1 MKKHALL
8 ATLALGLVVGATPP
22 AAASAISAHPRC
34 GNHQAL
40 RGALDGL
47 TGEHRLAGAV
57 VEVVDPACGTWAG
70 ARGLADVRTGRPASA
85 GDRFRIGSVT
95 KTFTATVVLQLA
107 AEGSLS
113 LDSTV
118 EDHLPGLVQSGGYDG
133 RAITVRQLLQQ
144 TGGLPDHSDAFADAD
159 VDWLRHHR
167 FEPRE
172 LVEAALRLPHPA
184 PGWHYSTTNFVL
196 AGLVVEQ
203 VTGRSVED
211 EVTRRIIDALR
222 LRDTYWPG
230 MAEDIRGRHSRS
242 YFTAEREGVP
252 VRVDGTR
259 WNTSAGGAGGALIST
274 PSDVNRFLAALLGG
288 RLLPAAQLAEM
299 RTTVPGDPE
308 RLGSEGR
315 YGLGLITEPLSCGG
329 VWTGHTGST
338 RAGHHTVT
346 AMTPDGRQATIAIN
360 ESPTTEAAAN
370 AVLAALDTALCPP
383 RTRGGSEAGR

>member
-1 MKKHALL
+1 MRKHALF
-8 ATLALGLVVGATPP
+8 AALTVIVGATLPAGT
-22 AAASAISAHPRC
+22 AAASARPAC
-34 GNHQAL
+34 GNHQEL
-40 RGALDGL
+40 QGALDGL

-57 VEVVDPACGTWAG
+57 VEAVDPRCGTWAG
-70 ARGLADVRTGRPASA
+70 ASGVADVRTGRPASA

-95 KTFTATVVLQLA
+95 KTVTATVVLQLA
-107 AEGSLS
+107 AEGRLS

-118 EDHLPGLVQSGGYDG
+118 EDRLPGLVRSGSYDG

-144 TGGLPDHSDAFADAD
+144 TSGLPDHADAFADAD

-172 LVEAALRLPHPA
+172 LVEAALRLPHPE
-184 PGWHYSTTNFVL
+184 PGWHYSTTNYVL
-196 AGLVVEQ
+196 AGLVVEH
-203 VTGRSVED
+203 VTGRSIED
-211 EVTRRIIDALR
+211 EISRRIIDPLR
-222 LRDTYWPG
+222 LHDTYWPG
-230 MAEDIRGRHSRS
+230 TAENIRGRHSHS
-242 YFTAEREGVP
+242 YFTAERDGVP

-288 RLLPAAQLAEM
+288 RLLPAEQLAEM
-299 RTTVPGDPE
+299 RSTVPGDPE

-329 VWTGHTGST
+329 IWTGHTGST

-346 AMTPDGRQATIAIN
+346 AMAPGGRQATIAIN
-360 ESPTTEAAAN
+360 ESPTTDAAAN
-370 AVLAALDTALCPP
+370 VVLAALDTALCPP
-383 RTRGGSEAGR
+383 LT

>member
-1 MKKHALL
+1 MKKHALVAAL
-8 ATLALGLVVGATPP
+8 ACTVTVTLAAGTGT
-22 AAASAISAHPRC
+22 AAAAAPARPAC

-40 RGALDGL
+40 QSALNDL
-47 TGEHRLAGAV
+47 TGQHRLAGAV

-70 ARGLADVRTGRPASA
+70 AGGVADVRTGRPASTK
-85 GDRFRIGSVT
+85 DRLRIGSVT

-107 AEGSLS
+107 AEGRLS

-118 EDHLPGLVQSGGYDG
+118 EDHLPGRVRGGGYDG
-133 RAITVRQLLQQ
+133 RTITVRQLLQQ
-144 TGGLPDHSDAFADAD
+144 TGGLPDHADAFADAD

-167 FEPRE
+167 FAPRE
-172 LVEAALRLPHPA
+172 LVDAALRLPPPG
-184 PGWHYSTTNFVL
+184 PGWHYSTTNYVL

-203 VTGRSVED
+203 VTGRSIED
-211 EVTRRIIDALR
+211 EVTRRVIDPLR

-230 MAEDIRGRHSRS
+230 MAEDIRGRHSHS
-242 YFTAEREGVP
+242 YFTTERDGVP

-308 RLGSEGR
+308 RLGAEGR

-346 AMTPDGRQATIAIN
+346 AMAPGGRQATIAIN
-360 ESPTTEAAAN
+360 ESPTTDAAAN

-383 RTRGGSEAGR
+383 RT

>member
-1 MKKHALL
+1 MKKLALP
-8 ATLALGLVVGATPP
+8 ATLALALVVGATLPT
-22 AAASAISAHPRC
+22 AASASAASAHPRC

-40 RGALDGL
+40 QGALDGL

-70 ARGLADVRTGRPASA
+70 ARGVAEVRTGRPASA

-107 AEGSLS
+107 AEGRLS

-118 EDHLPGLVQSGGYDG
+118 ADHLPGLVQGGGYDG
-133 RAITVRQLLQQ
+133 RVITVRQLLQQ
-144 TGGLPDHSDAFADAD
+144 TGGLPDHADAFADAD

-184 PGWHYSTTNFVL
+184 PGWHYSTTNYVL

-203 VTGRSVED
+203 VTGRSIED
-211 EVTRRIIDALR
+211 EVTRRVIDPLR

-230 MAEDIRGRHSRS
+230 MAEDIRGRHSHS
-242 YFTAEREGVP
+242 YFTAERDGGP

-346 AMTPDGRQATIAIN
+346 ATAPGGRQATIAIN
-360 ESPTTEAAAN
+360 ESPTTDAAAN

-383 RTRGGSEAGR
+383 RT

>member
-1 MKKHALL
+1 MKKHALP
-8 ATLALGLVVGATPP
+8 ATLTLALVVGATLPT
-22 AAASAISAHPRC
+22 AAASATSAHPRC

-40 RGALDGL
+40 QGALDGL

-70 ARGLADVRTGRPASA
+70 ASGVAEVRTGRPASA
-85 GDRFRIGSVT
+85 GDRLRIGSVT

-107 AEGSLS
+107 AEGRLS

-118 EDHLPGLVQSGGYDG
+118 ADHLPGLVQGGGYDG

-144 TGGLPDHSDAFADAD
+144 TGGLPDHADAFADAD

-184 PGWHYSTTNFVL
+184 PGWHYSTTNYVL

-203 VTGRSVED
+203 VTGRSIED
-211 EVTRRIIDALR
+211 EATRRVIDPLR

-230 MAEDIRGRHSRS
+230 MAEDIRGRHSHS
-242 YFTAEREGVP
+242 YFTAERDGGP

-346 AMTPDGRQATIAIN
+346 ATAPGGRQATIAIN
-360 ESPTTEAAAN
+360 ESPTTDAAAN
-370 AVLAALDTALCPP
+370 AVLAALYTALCPP
-383 RTRGGSEAGR
+383 RT

>member
-1 MKKHALL
+1 MRKHALL
-8 ATLALGLVVGATPP
+8 AALATLVGATLPAGS
-22 AAASAISAHPRC
+22 AAASARPAC

-40 RGALDGL
+40 QHALDGL

-57 VEVVDPACGTWAG
+57 VEVVDPRCGTWAG
-70 ARGLADVRTGRPASA
+70 GSGVADVRTGRPASVR
-85 GDRFRIGSVT
+85 DRVRIGSVT

-107 AEGSLS
+107 AEGELS

-118 EDHLPGLVQSGGYDG
+118 EDHLPGLVRSGGYDG

-144 TGGLPDHSDAFADAD
+144 TSGLPDHADALADAD

-167 FEPRE
+167 FAPRD
-172 LVEAALRLPHPA
+172 LVDAALRLPRPG
-184 PGWHYSTTNFVL
+184 PGWHYSTTNYVL
-196 AGLVVEQ
+196 AGLVVEH

-211 EVTRRIIDALR
+211 EVTRRIIDPLR

-230 MAEDIRGRHSRS
+230 MAEDIRGRHSHS
-242 YFTAEREGVP
+242 YFTTEYFTAERDGVP

-288 RLLPAAQLAEM
+288 RLLPAEQLAEM
-299 RTTVPGDPE
+299 RSTVPGDPE

-329 VWTGHTGST
+329 IWTGHTGST

-346 AMTPDGRQATIAIN
+346 AMAPDGRRATIAIN
-360 ESPTTEAAAN
+360 ESPTTDAAAD

-383 RTRGGSEAGR
+383 RT

>member
-8 ATLALGLVVGATPP
+8 GALVVIVGATLPTGTAVAAP
-22 AAASAISAHPRC
+22 ARAGC
-34 GNHQAL
+34 GGHRALQA
-40 RGALDGL
+40 ALDGL

-57 VEVVDPACGTWAG
+57 VEVVDPGCGTWAG
-70 ARGLADVRTGRPASA
+70 ASGVADVRTGRPASSK
-85 GDRFRIGSVT
+85 DRFRIGSVT

-107 AEGSLS
+107 AEGRLS

-118 EDHLPGLVQSGGYDG
+118 EDHLPGLVQGNGYDG
-133 RAITVRQLLQQ
+133 RTITVRQLLQQ
-144 TGGLPDHSDAFADAD
+144 TGGLPDHADAFADAD
-159 VDWLRHHR
+159 VDWLRHHE
-167 FEPRE
+167 FAPRE
-172 LVEAALRLPHPA
+172 LVEAALRLPHPG
-184 PGWHYSTTNFVL
+184 PGWHYSTTNYVL
-196 AGLVVEQ
+196 AGLVVER
-203 VTGRSVED
+203 VTGRSIED
-211 EVTRRIIDALR
+211 EVTRRVIDPLR

-230 MAEDIRGRHSRS
+230 AAEDIRGRHSHS
-242 YFTAEREGVP
+242 YFTAERDGVP

-274 PSDVNRFLAALLGG
+274 PADVDRFLGALLGG

-329 VWTGHTGST
+329 IWTGHTGST

-346 AMTPDGRQATIAIN
+346 AMAPGGRQATIAIN
-360 ESPTTEAAAN
+360 ESPTTDAAAN

-383 RTRGGSEAGR
+383 RT